1 MLRLS
6 FALLAACSSGGSS
19 VVASTSF
26 TITEQTGQGPSHLDG
41 LNGQTITMEVTFDSP
56 SVGHALIGGCPT
68 TGLGQASATTSATG
82 ETAAM
87 VQKEILDY
95 LPDWDLRLSVCD
107 DVSQSSIELAA
118 DNEMNTG
125 FTLGCIGLPE
135 SATLKDG
142 DNNPRFSSFTAPS
155 CTFTI
160 LDADTN
166 RVLAA
171 HNFAMTVSD

>member
-1 MLRLS
+1 MRCLLV
-6 FALLAACSSGGSS
+6 FLAACSGSS
-19 VVASTSF
+19 NSGFVASASF
-26 TITEQTGQGPSHLDG
+26 TITEQTGQGPSHLDV
-41 LNGQTITMEVTFDSP
+41 LVGQTITMDVSFESP

-68 TGLGQASATTSATG
+68 TGLGQSHAPTTATG
-82 ETAAM
+82 ESAAM
-87 VQKEILDY
+87 VQTEILDY

-107 DVSQSSIELAA
+107 VISQSSIELAS

-135 SATLKDG
+135 SAAVKDA
-142 DNNPRFSSFTAPS
+142 DNNPRFTSFTAPR

-171 HNFAMTVSD
+171 RDFSMTVE